1 MRVLASLNGRN
12 SDMNLRKRTA
22 ELLEQGHYD
31 DRPSR
36 ILNLLLI
43 GLISLNVVAIFLESV
58 DPIYAEYRQHFWI
71 FEVFSVAVFTVE
83 YLARVWSAV
92 DLAELNDSRPIIGRL
107 KYMLTP
113 IAVVDLIAIL
123 PFYLS
128 FYLSFDLRFLRV
140 MRLLRLF
147 KLTRYSPALGAL
159 LDVIQQESEA
169 LLAAFVVLLL
179 MLVVSAGGIY
189 LLDHD
194 LQPEAFGSIPGS
206 MWWAI
211 VTLTTL
217 GYGDVV
223 PVTVGGKIFGG
234 LIGLIGIGMIALPAA
249 IMASGFAENVR
260 NRKHRYNAYV
270 ERILED
276 GVIDEEERWEL
287 EKLRKEL
294 GLDRRQALQLL
305 DAIMRRARAEGAAQV
320 TCPHCGEP
328 LDHSHGDE

>member
-1 MRVLASLNGRN
+1 MASPNGPDG
-12 SDMNLRKRTA
+12 DMNLRKRMA

-43 GLISLNVVAIFLESV
+43 LLISLNVVAITVESV
-58 DPIYAEYRQHFWI
+58 VPIHERYSRQFWY
-71 FEVFSVAVFTVE
+71 FEVFSVTIFTVE

-92 DLAELNDSRPIIGRL
+92 DLAEIHDPRPVIGRIR
-107 KYMLTP
+107 YMLTP
-113 IAVVDLIAIL
+113 LALVDLIAIL
-123 PFYLS
+123 PFYMGL
-128 FYLSFDLRFLRV
+128 YASFDLRFLRV

-159 LDVIQQESEA
+159 LDVIRQESEA
-169 LLAAFVVLLL
+169 LLAALVILLL
-179 MLVVSAGGIY
+179 MLVVSASGIY
-189 LLDHD
+189 LLEHD
-194 LQPEAFGSIPGS
+194 LQPEVFGSIPSS

-249 IMASGFAENVR
+249 IMASGFAESVR
-260 NRKHRYNAYV
+260 ARKHTYNTYV

-276 GVIDEEERWEL
+276 GVIDEDERWEL

-294 GLDRRQALQLL
+294 GLDRLQAMRLL
-305 DAIMRRARAEGAAQV
+305 DAMLRRARAQGAASAN
-320 TCPHCGEP
+320 CPHCGEP
-328 LDHSHGDE
+328 LDNPHNDE